1 MTSLPV
7 MACPD
12 CDLLQRIPPVPEGS
26 AALCNRCGAVLLSNK
41 PKSLARPL
49 AMLFTGVILFCMFNA
64 FPFLAFK
71 KAGMVQQTHVITG
84 IRQLSGQ
91 GMPALAFLVA
101 FTTIIA
107 PGFILLA
114 SLYVLLPLS
123 LNRRAPGMFH
133 VFRYLKALEPW
144 HMVEIFMLG
153 VLVSIVKLAEMAQI
167 VPGVAVY
174 SLTALIFV
182 MAAASASID
191 PHEVWER
198 WEGSR

>member
-1 MTSLPV
+1 MTAISA

-12 CDLLQRIPPVPEGS
+12 CDLLQRIPTVPEGS
-26 AALCNRCGAVLLSNK
+26 EACCRRCGAVLIRNK
-41 PKSLARPL
+41 PKSFTRPL
-49 AMLFTGVILFCMFNA
+49 AMLLTGVILFGIFNA

-71 KAGMVQQTHVITG
+71 KAGRVQQTHVITG

-91 GMPALAFLVA
+91 GMPVLAALVA

-107 PGFILLA
+107 PGFNLLA
-114 SLYVLLPLS
+114 SLYVILPLN
-123 LNRRAPGMFH
+123 LNRKAPGMFH

-153 VLVSIVKLAEMAQI
+153 VLVSIAKLAEMAQI
-167 VPGVAVY
+167 VPGAAVY

-198 WEGSR
+198 WEGPR